1 VKKRVNLKSLAR
13 RTTGYAQMVQ
23 QQKALCAVVFSS
35 ACETAYESALRA
47 L

>member
-23 QQKALCAVVFSS
+23 QQKALYAVVFSS
-35 ACETAYESALRA
+35 ACEAIYASAVCA